1 MDKILVRGK
10 SDLFG
15 SINISGSKNAALP
28 ILASSLLSSEDLK
41 ISNIPKLEDINNM
54 KRLLSNYG
62 VLIENN

>member
-28 ILASSLLSSEDLK
+28 ILASSLLTKMNCNL
-41 ISNIPKLEDINNM
+41 
-54 KRLLSNYG
+54 
-62 VLIENN
+62 